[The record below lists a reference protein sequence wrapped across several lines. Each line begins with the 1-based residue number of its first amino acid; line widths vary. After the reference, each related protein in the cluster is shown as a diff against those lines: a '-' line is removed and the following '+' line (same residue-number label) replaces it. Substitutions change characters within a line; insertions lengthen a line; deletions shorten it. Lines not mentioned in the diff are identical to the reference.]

1 MRTLV
6 FDPAGNFNEG
16 KGITGYVFLKNGVI
30 HEVGTIKSSD
40 YESAAKY
47 WLAHKYMIRSYQPN
61 EVVLETFQLYPKA
74 AKSQYWS
81 QFETSQLIGVIT
93 VTCYEL
99 DIPLYKQ
106 SASEAKRWHN
116 DKLVEFGAI
125 TRKETKK
132 GQSYYWK
139 QQLLNKTQ
147 GHELDAIRHAV
158 QHLSKT
164 SRKSG

>member
-1 MRTLV
+1 MRVLV
-6 FDPAGNFNEG
+6 FDPAGNHNEG
-16 KGITGYVFLKNGVI
+16 KGITGFTFMKNGVI

-47 WLAHKYMIRSYQPN
+47 WLAHKYMIQSYKP
-61 EVVLETFQLYPKA
+61 ETVVLEKYQLYPQQ
-74 AKSQYWS
+74 AKYQFWS
-81 QFETSQLIGVIT
+81 EFETSQLIGVIT

-106 SASEAKRWHN
+106 SASEAKRWTN
-116 DKLVEFGAI
+116 DKLVTHGVI
-125 TRKETKK
+125 TAKVTKK

-147 GHELDAIRHAV
+147 GHELDAIRHSV
-158 QHLSKT
+158 QFLSKNT
-164 SRKSG
+164 RKSV